1 MVRDVNFK
9 WILNSRSVFLV
20 KRNRGRWQQAPRST
34 RSLAR
39 RMSRSLSDALGVLS
53 RTLLLSVLFSDA
65 TSLPAECVVIAEHRV
80 TQTHRWERVRYIP
93 GPVARAT
100 RWMYCL
106 HPRRSSVKPRAACVR
121 ALSITETPSMK
132 AHASPGRA
140 RERQGSPGRDQRSCH
155 QNSPESRL
163 RCIPWFGP
171 VIIKEDISIP
181 DDVANHRIASNP
193 SPQVSSACAHRSLSG
208 HRTERAAPRVVTG
221 SASRFALIAS
231 WSVRTFSCGKALAQ
245 RRRTITNACE
255 NLCMAWRGSMRQT
268 NHVAGDQ

>member
-1 MVRDVNFK
+1 MGLHR
-9 WILNSRSVFLV
+9 
-20 KRNRGRWQQAPRST
+20 RNVPRQCDSAFDRRGTEQHVAPPSST
-34 RSLAR
+34 
-39 RMSRSLSDALGVLS
+39 
-53 RTLLLSVLFSDA
+53 
-65 TSLPAECVVIAEHRV
+65 
-80 TQTHRWERVRYIP
+80 P
-93 GPVARAT
+93 GA
-100 RWMYCL
+100 
-106 HPRRSSVKPRAACVR
+106 
-121 ALSITETPSMK
+121 
-132 AHASPGRA
+132 
-140 RERQGSPGRDQRSCH
+140 ERQGSPGRDQRSCH

-221 SASRFALIAS
+221 SASRCALIAS
-231 WSVRTFSCGKALAQ
+231 WSVRAFSCGEAIAQ

-268 NHVAGDQ
+268 NHVAGEQ

>member
-1 MVRDVNFK
+1 M
-9 WILNSRSVFLV
+9 
-20 KRNRGRWQQAPRST
+20 
-34 RSLAR
+34 
-39 RMSRSLSDALGVLS
+39 
-53 RTLLLSVLFSDA
+53 
-65 TSLPAECVVIAEHRV
+65 H
-80 TQTHRWERVRYIP
+80 
-93 GPVARAT
+93 
-100 RWMYCL
+100 CL
-106 HPRRSSVKPRAACVR
+106 HPSRSWIKPWALCLR

-140 RERQGSPGRDQRSCH
+140 RERIGSPGRDRRSCH

-221 SASRFALIAS
+221 SASRCALIAS
-231 WSVRTFSCGKALAQ
+231 WSVRTSSCGEAISQK
-245 RRRTITNACE
+245 RRGITNACE
-255 NLCMAWRGSMRQT
+255 KPCMAWRGSMRQI
-268 NHVAGDQ
+268 NHVADEE